1 MKAIILFMFFA
12 AGAFAAEIGPISL
25 QRRNDVE
32 FSHGVLNDAG
42 EITYTVDDAGRGVL
56 TLGAAEG
63 NTVVGDPFAIHLAPQ
78 RILSPDEYGVEI
90 TGGELTSAGAYEIFD
105 AYKVAGTVRTLT
117 LAPVNPLVKIARV
130 TYDSSSYLIDIDK
143 TTTEGGMTLTCT
155 SDYDSFWDPSGNG
168 AHMYV
173 SNLVVY
179 AWTGDARVS
188 TVDFT
193 LSDLAVTDDLGGY
206 NMSELRS
213 WITARYDSTTGDQWS
228 KFAATHPVRLADR
241 QIWFDSLGVT
251 RLGAL
256 ASSGTNRVSIT
267 VNGTS
272 IMEITPG
279 ASEYT
284 DMLKIVDYE
293 MGATQA
299 VFYVAAALL
308 SPVTLQTTPT
318 LDPLDWS
325 DVSTG
330 LVSSYPTTSIHTV
343 DDTTYTVYTLTLS
356 IDPEAATGFYRI
368 KSSVGAIGATTLEIK
383 NCALIYQGHPL
394 GIVTQVV
401 DGVSY
406 EVLGRVLN

>member
-1 MKAIILFMFFA
+1 MKSTILFVFFA

-25 QRRNDVE
+25 QRRNAVE
-32 FSHGVLNDAG
+32 FNHGVLNDAG

-90 TGGELTSAGAYEIFD
+90 TGGELTSAGTYELFD
-105 AYKVAGTVRTLT
+105 AYKVADTVRTMTLT
-117 LAPVNPLVKIARV
+117 PVNPLVKIARV
-130 TYDSSSYLIDIDK
+130 TYDSSSYMIDIDK

-155 SDYDSFWDPSGNG
+155 SNYDSFWDPAAHG
-168 AHMYV
+168 AHMHV
-173 SNLVVY
+173 SNIVVY

-228 KFAATHPVRLADR
+228 KFSATYPVRLADR
-241 QIWFDSLGVT
+241 QIWFDPLGVT
-251 RLGAL
+251 RLGSL
-256 ASSGTNRVSIT
+256 ASSGTNRVSIA

-272 IMEITPG
+272 VIEITPG

-293 MGATQA
+293 MGTTQA

-330 LVSSYPTTSIHTV
+330 LVSSYPETSSRTV
-343 DDTTYTVYTLTLS
+343 GDTTYSVYTLTLS
-356 IDPEAATGFYRI
+356 IDPEATSAFYRV
-368 KSSVGAIGATTLEIK
+368 KSTVGLIGATTVEIK
-383 NCALIYQGHPL
+383 NATLIYNGVPL

-401 DGVSY
+401 EGVSY
-406 EVLGRVLN
+406 ETIGRVLP